1 MIAVPS
7 IHSSSEFIQSC
18 RHGFLPCSQVVEG
31 EIQQKKEELEES
43 KLRKQHLEEYE
54 QLKKLIM
61 CYPKRSETEAS
72 IQKITSDISDLQR
85 ESRRLDQTI
94 EVRPPNHTLVCTVD
108 RRVHVWK

>member
-1 MIAVPS
+1 MPS
-7 IHSSSEFIQSC
+7 IHSSSESIQSC
-18 RHGFLPCSQVVEG
+18 RHGILPCSQVVEG

-72 IQKITSDISDLQR
+72 IKKITSDISDLQR